1 MFEKPFSSTGRIR
14 RTEYGISVIIA
25 AVINV
30 MTLGFGILITLPF
43 ILLQGAKRC
52 HDLGHSGWY
61 QLIPFYGI
69 ILLFQDGQAG
79 PNQYGD
85 NPKEIKPTH
94 NHSVNTG
101 NMQNASSTTIP
112 EMCPHCK
119 NPNTKK
125 IRLCEWC
132 GNQIA

>member
-1 MFEKPFSSTGRIR
+1 MFEKPFSSSGRIR
-14 RTEYGISVIIA
+14 RTEFGISVIIA
-25 AVINV
+25 TVVNL
-30 MTLGFGILITLPF
+30 MTLGIGTIVTLPF

-61 QLIPFYGI
+61 QLIPFYGF
-69 ILLFQDGQAG
+69 ILLFQDGQPG

-85 NPKEIKPTH
+85 NPKEKKPIQ
-94 NHSVNTG
+94 NHTVSGG
-101 NMQNASSTTIP
+101 NHQNVSSIIIP
-112 EMCPHCK
+112 EICPHCK